1 MVRSKEQNDKAA
13 PSHAASVAL
22 FSPNPIKK
30 VSIKKTLKGLLVNE
44 NNISIM
50 DGNIE
55 SGGIKFST
63 LKKGVKGDNIGGKKN
78 VKSLLSDLEI
88 KKKRDIVIDN
98 GSNINTN
105 DQSNVIMS
113 AAGASAIPT
122 TSIYTINTT
131 TTTHNPSTINRKRTT
146 RKMDG
151 QTTTGSNSSR
161 STTGLSG
168 EESKTGENRQNL
180 LTEFRMISI
189 EGKCN
194 GNSPTSS
201 NTPSN
206 TVNNV
211 INECHRQF
219 RCVAYSKAKRVRF
232 YRNGDPFFNGVVLA
246 VSSDRFRSLTV
257 LIEELN
263 RILSTSASLPAG
275 VRNIFTTDGAFKITD
290 VEELED
296 GCSYVCSSVDSI
308 KLLDYQNAK
317 QPQWLSAHSTRLRD
331 GMRLSTNRHYYIR
344 EENNFVYPRIITII
358 RNGVKPRKVYRHL
371 LNKKTALSFEQVT
384 AELTRLVKLDS
395 GLIRRIFTINGKL
408 VRCLKDFFDTE
419 EDVFLCCGNEKVICD
434 DFVLVQEETRLLFN
448 RNARGS
454 IRRRR
459 LQSVNPEMPTRND
472 RLSVKSG
479 KIGRQEDNIE
489 KNDSG
494 LPGELGCQ
502 MQIIRLLGDGNT
514 ANVFEVKLKETGE
527 EQALKIVKPA
537 DIPNLDKLIESELS
551 IMSKIDNDF
560 IVKMFDHWY
569 IDDQWFISLELIPE
583 GDLFEHLRKVKS
595 FDERSASSLIYC
607 LSSALCYLHSIGIVH
622 RDVKPEN
629 LLIFYD
635 YTGEYDL
642 PYLKLADFG
651 LACELNDDET
661 LLDICGTPTYVA
673 PEILAELGY
682 REKVDCWSTGVIL
695 YILLCGFPPFQS
707 QNNDQEQLF
716 EQILQGSFTFPSPMW
731 NKISYSAKNLV
742 CNMLTIDVD
751 ERYSAEAIFND
762 EWVTS
767 LSHISP
773 EFEDTQEFEFHDRM
787 ARKAS
792 IHQMAFDDM
801 SGVSEDDDFYFKRQR
816 SMDEMS
822 ASSTCNRNESP
833 LLERK
838 RSDSFFI
845 TNKR

>member
-13 PSHAASVAL
+13 PSHTASVAL
-22 FSPNPIKK
+22 SSPSPIKK
-30 VSIKKTLKGLLVNE
+30 VTIKKSLKGFIVSD

-50 DGNIE
+50 DGNIK

-63 LKKGVKGDNIGGKKN
+63 LKKGIKNDNVNGRRKTKSSLESSEIIKRKDISNSTN
-78 VKSLLSDLEI
+78 V
-88 KKKRDIVIDN
+88 
-98 GSNINTN
+98 N

-113 AAGASAIPT
+113 AASAIPT
-122 TSIYTINTT
+122 TSIYAIN
-131 TTTHNPSTINRKRTT
+131 TTTHNPSTLNNCKRTT

-168 EESKTGENRQNL
+168 EESKSGENRQSFIS
-180 LTEFRMISI
+180 EFGMVSI
-189 EGKCN
+189 EDKCDD
-194 GNSPTSS
+194 SFPTSS
-201 NTPSN
+201 NNLLSTPNN
-206 TVNNV
+206 TD
-211 INECHRQF
+211 CQRQF
-219 RCVAYSKAKRVRF
+219 RCVAYSKARRVRF

-246 VSSDRFRSLTV
+246 ISSERFRSLTV

-275 VRNIFTTDGAFKITD
+275 VRNIFTTDGTFKITD

-317 QPQWLSAHSTRLRD
+317 QPQWLSAHSSRLRD
-331 GMRLSTNRHYYIR
+331 GIRLSTHRHYYIR

-358 RNGVKPRKVYRHL
+358 RNGVKPRKVFRHL

-479 KIGRQEDNIE
+479 KIGRQEDTIE

-514 ANVFEVKLKETGE
+514 ANVFEVRLKETGE
-527 EQALKIVKPA
+527 EQALKIVKPS

-560 IVKMFDHWY
+560 IVKMFNHWY
-569 IDDQWFISLELIPE
+569 IDNQWFISLELIPE

-595 FDERSASSLIYC
+595 FDERSASSLINC
-607 LSSALCYLHSIGIVH
+607 LSSALSYLHSIGIVH

-651 LACELNDDET
+651 LACELNDDEL

-716 EQILQGSFTFPSPMW
+716 EQILQGSFTFPSQMW

-751 ERYSAEAIFND
+751 ERYSAEAIYND

-767 LSHISP
+767 LSHVSP
-773 EFEDTQEFEFHDRM
+773 EFEDAQEFDFHDRM
-787 ARKAS
+787 ARRAS
-792 IHQMAFDDM
+792 IHQMTFDDM
-801 SGVSEDDDFYFKRQR
+801 SDVSEDDGFYFKRQR

-822 ASSTCNRNESP
+822 ASSTCNRNDSP
-833 LLERK
+833 MIERK
-838 RSDSFFI
+838 RSDSFFV